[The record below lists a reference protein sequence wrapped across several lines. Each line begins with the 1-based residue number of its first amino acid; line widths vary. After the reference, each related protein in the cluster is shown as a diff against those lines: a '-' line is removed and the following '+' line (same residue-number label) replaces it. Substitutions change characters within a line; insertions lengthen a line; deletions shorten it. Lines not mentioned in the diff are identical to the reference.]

1 MSEKKLTTA
10 EKRIRLPAR
19 SIVLNRNQMRKAKE
33 ALKALSPER
42 REELRYKGGL
52 AVC

>member
-42 REELRYKGGL
+42 REELRYKREL